1 MTAPS
6 AAFGRTQSDRHVL
19 YVTTDGETEHPV
31 NDTAALGG
39 KVMAVSTA
47 FLGGNRQSRG

>member
-1 MTAPS
+1 MTATS

-19 YVTTDGETEHPV
+19 YITTDGETEHPV
-31 NDTAALGG
+31 DTASLGG